1 MDLELAGK
9 VVLIT
14 GASGGLG
21 REMAVDF
28 AREDA
33 RVVVHYR
40 SGVEAAEV
48 VADTIENMGGE
59 AITAQADLID
69 RSSVQHMLNQIKGEY
84 GGVDVLIHGAVAFE
98 GMGPIEQM
106 APDTWHKMIEVT
118 LTGTYHLVNM
128 IVPFMKQQRWG
139 RIVNI
144 ASRTGLVGSA
154 NLAHYSAA
162 KAGLIG
168 MTKALAKELGP
179 SGILV
184 NAIAPTTIL
193 TPKERERLTP
203 DRFPTVLTADVVHLA
218 PIAQEVDLGWLDRF
232 PGALIGVTPQGWLR
246 AWDAQGRI
254 SPIGWA
260 AAAEVL
266 PRADVVII
274 SIEDVAHN
282 EDLVQQW
289 AAQANML
296 VVTRGAHGCSI
307 HQRGDSVAV
316 PAHLV
321 HVVDATGAGDIFA
334 AAFLVRLRQSND
346 PVVAARFANGLASQ
360 SITRRGLDSIPTP
373 AEIERFLVV

>member
-48 VADTIENMGGE
+48 IAESIENMGGE
-59 AITAQADLID
+59 AIMAQADLTD
-69 RSSVQHMLNQIKGEY
+69 RSAVQHMLNLIKGEY
-84 GGVDVLIHGAVAFE
+84 GGVDVLIHCANAFE
-98 GMGPIEQM
+98 GAGPIEQM
-106 APDTWHKMIEVT
+106 APETWHRMIEVT
-118 LTGTYHLVNM
+118 LTGTYHLVNV

-144 ASRTGLVGSA
+144 ASRTGMMGGA
-154 NLAHYSAA
+154 KMAHYSAA

-168 MTKALAKELGP
+168 LTKALAKELGP

-203 DRFPTVLTADVVHLA
+203 ERQEKI
-218 PIAQEVDLGWLDRF
+218 IAQIPL
-232 PGALIGVTPQGWLR
+232 
-246 AWDAQGRI
+246 GRI
-254 SPIGWA
+254 ATPDDISRVALFLGSGMNTFVNG
-260 AAAEVL
+260 EVIT
-266 PRADVVII
+266 VGGG
-274 SIEDVAHN
+274 
-282 EDLVQQW
+282 
-289 AAQANML
+289 AQ
-296 VVTRGAHGCSI
+296 S
-307 HQRGDSVAV
+307 
-316 PAHLV
+316 
-321 HVVDATGAGDIFA
+321 
-334 AAFLVRLRQSND
+334 
-346 PVVAARFANGLASQ
+346 
-360 SITRRGLDSIPTP
+360 
-373 AEIERFLVV
+373 